1 MAVVDQPAPQGR
13 WPAVLAPIA
22 LVAGFG
28 GAIVGGIVVAVIA
41 AVAGA
46 SLGHPPPVVGLI
58 STVLQD
64 VAFVASAVFFASQIA
79 RPRPADFG
87 LRPAPIRRATVV
99 LGIGYASFIGFSAIW
114 VAALNIKDKE
124 KLIDQLGANN
134 SAVAL
139 VSVCLLTCVIA
150 PICEEFFFR
159 GFFFTALRNWCGPW
173 VAAAIT
179 GLVFGAIHAG
189 SAPAGYLIPL
199 AFFGFILCIVYWKT
213 GSLYPCIVLHALNNS
228 IAFGITEHWDW
239 QIPILVAASLA
250 TIVLALSSVARL
262 APAK

>member
-1 MAVVDQPAPQGR
+1 
-13 WPAVLAPIA
+13 
-22 LVAGFG
+22 
-28 GAIVGGIVVAVIA
+28 
-41 AVAGA
+41 
-46 SLGHPPPVVGLI
+46 
-58 STVLQD
+58 
-64 VAFVASAVFFASQIA
+64 
-79 RPRPADFG
+79 
-87 LRPAPIRRATVV
+87 VV

-213 GSLYPCIVLHALNNS
+213 GSLYPCIVLHTLNNS